1 METNERKQNQRQ
13 PLSKV
18 GGGGNPPPA
27 PGSFQQVAQGE
38 DLSSELPPYG
48 YWNIQFFQVKKII
61 KKHVDYSI
69 PMCRSFPK
77 AESGYVRLEL
87 EVPRSAS
94 IGVYARRNALPTHT
108 NYDIAEVVRGFEDRL
123 AKRGI
128 KVTGDFF

>member
-1 METNERKQNQRQ
+1 
-13 PLSKV
+13 
-18 GGGGNPPPA
+18 
-27 PGSFQQVAQGE
+27 
-38 DLSSELPPYG
+38 
-48 YWNIQFFQVKKII
+48 
-61 KKHVDYSI
+61 
-69 PMCRSFPK
+69 MCRSFQK

-128 KVTGDFF
+128 KVTEDLLLKHFSSFLSVAKPRPWSVRCCCYC